1 MTMDV
6 VKQVRVTVP
15 DLSSKVKDA
24 RLLDGR
30 SAQALATA
38 AGISTA
44 YWYQIENNQRQW
56 LSEEILRGI
65 ENALGID
72 FGVNFDEL

>member
-1 MTMDV
+1 MDV